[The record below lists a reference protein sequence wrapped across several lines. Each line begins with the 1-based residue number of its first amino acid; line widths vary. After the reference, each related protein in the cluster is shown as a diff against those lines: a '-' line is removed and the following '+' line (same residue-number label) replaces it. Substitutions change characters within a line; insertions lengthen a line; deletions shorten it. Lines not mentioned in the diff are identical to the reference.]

1 MTSLNEPADV
11 LVEEGPPESFKEA
24 SPDDEDTL
32 VSERVV
38 SSPDKIESAAR
49 MNVDLMLPV
58 VILAPELAITVE
70 KVERLSDEVAH
81 GGFSESDGSLAG
93 PEEGFYLQHPCVLI
107 RGLRSP
113 GNVVGVIGVVE
124 SSRVF
129 VIDEGADEGSEM
141 TPEAVLSN
149 PGETGVAV
157 RVNL

>member
-70 KVERLSDEVAH
+70 KVERLSDKVAH
-81 GGFSESDGSLAG
+81 GGLSESDGCFAS
-93 PEEGFYLQHPCVLI
+93 PEESFYLQYPCVFI
-107 RGLRSP
+107 RSFRSP

-129 VIDEGADEGSEM
+129 VIDEGAYE
-141 TPEAVLSN
+141 
-149 PGETGVAV
+149 
-157 RVNL
+157 

>member
-70 KVERLSDEVAH
+70 KVERLSDKVAH
-81 GGFSESDGSLAG
+81 GGLSESDGCFASRRKVSISSIRASLSAAFG
-93 PEEGFYLQHPCVLI
+93 V
-107 RGLRSP
+107 RGMSS
-113 GNVVGVIGVVE
+113 E
-124 SSRVF
+124 SS
-129 VIDEGADEGSEM
+129 ESW
-141 TPEAVLSN
+141 N
-149 PGETGVAV
+149 PAESSS
-157 RVNL
+157 